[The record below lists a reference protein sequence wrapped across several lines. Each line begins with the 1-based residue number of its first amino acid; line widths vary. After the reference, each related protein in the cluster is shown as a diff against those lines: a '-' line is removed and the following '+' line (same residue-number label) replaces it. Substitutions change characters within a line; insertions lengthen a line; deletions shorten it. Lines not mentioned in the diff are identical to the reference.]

1 MALDEGAA
9 AFSKRRASTELH
21 QRKNGVRSHFMLKV
35 LLLGQSGQLACELRA
50 SKPATLQLK
59 VISFQQFSCLALDEL
74 QALFQIY
81 KPDWVINAVAFNAVD
96 QAQLQPELALAGN
109 FYLVQ
114 KLQQLCVLNQS
125 QLLHISSD
133 YVFDGRTQRPY
144 QTDDSTNPLNQ
155 YGHSK
160 LLAEQWLQQHYANQ
174 SVIIRTSWLY
184 SAYGKNFVKT
194 MLQLMQTKPRL
205 QLVQDQ
211 LGSPCWA
218 FGLAV
223 VIWQIIAGGAV
234 GAGLYHWADTGYCCR
249 YEFAQEIQAAGL
261 KLGLLQQ
268 QAQLTAVSAE
278 DFALPAVRPA
288 FSALD
293 SSGLRRL
300 LALPAVS
307 WQQQLARALSQFS
320 VLDLDKNQK
329 DS

>member
-1 MALDEGAA
+1 
-9 AFSKRRASTELH
+9 
-21 QRKNGVRSHFMLKV
+21 MLKV

-59 VISFQQFSCLALDEL
+59 VISFQQFSSLALDEL
-74 QALFQIY
+74 QALFQTY
-81 KPDWVINAVAFNAVD
+81 QPDWVINAVAFNAVD
-96 QAQLQPELALAGN
+96 QAQQQPELALAGN

-114 KLQQLCVLNQS
+114 KLQQLCALNQS

-144 QTDDSTNPLNQ
+144 QSDDSTNPLNQ

-223 VIWQIIAGGAV
+223 VIWQIIGSSAV
-234 GAGLYHWADTGYCCR
+234 DPGLYHWADSGYCSR
-249 YEFAQEIQAAGL
+249 YQFALEIQTIGL
-261 KLGLLQQ
+261 KLGLLQHK
-268 QAQLTAVSAE
+268 AELIAVAAE
-278 DFALPAVRPA
+278 SFVLPAARPD

-293 SSGLRRL
+293 SSALRQL
-300 LALPAVS
+300 LALPALS
-307 WQQQLARALSQFS
+307 WQQQLTQALSKFS
-320 VLDLDKNQK
+320 VLDVDKNQK
-329 DS
+329 DL